1 MEAFVF
7 ALGAV
12 LPIILMVAL
21 GFLLKAIG
29 ILPLGIVKPLNKLV
43 FRVFLPTLLFLNIY
57 QITDFGEISFSYI
70 IYMVVAVLVVFA
82 ISIPLSGVLTKQ
94 RSRRA
99 VLIQSA
105 FRSNCA
111 LIGLPLSVLLVGQSG
126 AEACSLLSAASI
138 PLFNILAVISLSL
151 YEPNGKRPTVGG
163 VLLGIVKNPLI
174 IGVALG
180 LCALGIRG
188 VLVGCNIEFRLTDIG
203 PLYSVITDLSK
214 CATPV
219 ALLALGAQFEFA
231 SVKNMKLEIISGTLM
246 RTFIFPALCL
256 AVAYLFIPDLEPM
269 HYAALVGVFCTP
281 LAVSTVPM
289 TQEMGSD
296 EELAGQV
303 VIWST
308 VASAF
313 GIFLFSFLLK
323 ILGALG

>member
-21 GFLLKAIG
+21 GFLLKALG
-29 ILPLGIVKPLNKLV
+29 ILPMSIVKPLNKLV
-43 FRVFLPTLLFLNIY
+43 FRVLLPTLLFLNIY
-57 QITDFGEISFSYI
+57 KISNFGEISFGYI
-70 IYMVVAVLVVFA
+70 IYMAVAVLVIFA

-94 RSRRA
+94 RRRRA

-111 LIGLPLSVLLVGQSG
+111 LIGLPLSVLLVGESG
-126 AEACSLLSAASI
+126 ASACSLLSAASI

-151 YEPNGKRPTVGG
+151 FDPEGKRPTVGN
-163 VLLGIVKNPLI
+163 VLIGIVKNPLI
-174 IGVALG
+174 IGVVLG
-180 LCALGIRG
+180 LCALGIRSAFSSFD
-188 VLVGCNIEFRLTDIG
+188 VSFRLADIE
-203 PLYSVITDLSK
+203 PIYSVITDLSK

-219 ALLALGAQFEFA
+219 ALLALGAQFEFS

-246 RTFIFPALCL
+246 RTFIFPLICL
-256 AVAYLFIPDLEPM
+256 AVAYFFIPGLLPM
-269 HYAALVGVFCTP
+269 HYAAFIGVFATP
-281 LAVSTVPM
+281 LAVSAVPM
-289 TQEMGSD
+289 AQEMGSD

-313 GIFLFSFLLK
+313 GIFLFSFILK
-323 ILGALG
+323 ILGVLG